1 MRHCTV
7 LEYFLEP
14 LESLESENF
23 WFANKTLRGLEALEW
38 LRASSQ
44 CAYRAGS
51 FSSTPPLSPT
61 GRFSWPW
68 AVNDVINHAN
78 AMKLLKHTHSHTQT
92 HAHTYT
98 HVHIYT
104 HMCKHAHT
112 HKDTQTHIHTCTQYT
127 HLYTHTQM
135 DTHIHTDRVWKR
147 LQIAEQ
153 VEVPRTW
160 HTPSHKP
167 GSVQLSHLTS

>member
-127 HLYTHTQM
+127 HLYTHTHRQGLEE
-135 DTHIHTDRVWKR
+135 ITDSWTGGGS
-147 LQIAEQ
+147 QNMTYPFPQ
-153 VEVPRTW
+153 TW
-160 HTPSHKP
+160 FCATFPSN
-167 GSVQLSHLTS
+167 